1 MCSSCEGRVA
11 VAHSFGQYFTL
22 SGLKTNLGLLDNGI
36 TWGYVVLLC
45 VVAFASKFFA
55 CAGAAFAM
63 GFNWREAGAMG
74 SLMSCKGYAHYYSM
88 RFLAHGVT

>member
-1 MCSSCEGRVA
+1 M
-11 VAHSFGQYFTL
+11 
-22 SGLKTNLGLLDNGI
+22 KTNLGLLDNGI

-74 SLMSCKGYAHYYSM
+74 SLMSCKGYVLCYL
-88 RFLAHGVT
+88 RLALKLVLTFTSVSSSSSFSTSACKPES